1 MTRARR
7 PGSRI
12 VRRRRRVALLLV
24 AAVLAIGISALAV
37 QRSGGPR
44 AAGGAA
50 HAGHKAPGDPVAG
63 TGGTQSVVLRE
74 RPARRLAA
82 PVQAAAAAAAGR
94 GRVLIAG
101 GLTAAD
107 TSRSDIQV
115 VAPAGAAARGRL
127 PVRLHDAAAVAI
139 GGAVYVVGGADF
151 QTSST
156 IYRVDPRTG
165 RATAAARLPVPM
177 SDVAATVLRGTAY
190 VVGGYTGSR
199 WLDTVLAWRPG
210 MRPHAVARL
219 PQPLRYAAVTAAGGR
234 LVVAGGSTPA
244 GASRRVLALDP
255 AHGAVRSVGL
265 LPAPTTHAAA
275 ATIDGVAY
283 VIGGRGATPG
293 TPTDRIVAV
302 DPGTG
307 RVRAAG
313 SLTSPRSD
321 LAAVSLGGGV
331 LLVGGRGAATEA
343 TVSRLVPA
351 TNVASAARGRA
362 IEPRNVYRAD
372 RAGALSPV
380 VAHDP
385 PRVYVPNSAS
395 NTVDVIDSRT
405 YRVIGH
411 FPVGG
416 LPQHVVPSWDLRTL
430 YVTNDAGNSLT
441 PIDPSTGRRRGRPI
455 RVNDPYNLYFTP
467 DGRYAIVVAERNAR
481 LDFRDPHTMRL
492 IRSVRVPCRGVDHMD
507 FTADGHALVAS
518 CEFSGRLVSVDT
530 RRLRGT
536 GPAGLPGGGLAAAG
550 RQALAGRLPLLRR
563 GHDGRRGLEGGRVEP
578 PGARV
583 RADRRRRPR
592 ALPEPRRAP
601 PLRLEP
607 RRGNGVGPVVRD
619 RTGRRDLAGPRRQ
632 PGHGRRLR
640 GRPRALAVGPLRR
653 RGLRHRH
660 AERPADRPHPG
671 RVGTTR
677 RLRLAAARPA
687 FARPHRDPAM
697 REDAPGCGARILVL
711 SAEVGEGHVAAA
723 RALAAGMSAPP
734 FLADVAVV
742 DGLAVLGGPLRALI
756 RDGYRL
762 QLRVA
767 PWSYGALFALA
778 THPPGLWAARG
789 GLSLLAG
796 RPVRRLVRSHRPD

>member
-7 PGSRI
+7 PGSRV

-44 AAGGAA
+44 AAGDAA
-50 HAGHKAPGDPVAG
+50 HAGHKVPGDPVAG
-63 TGGTQSVVLRE
+63 TGGGQSVVLRE

-82 PVQAAAAAAAGR
+82 PVQDAAAASTGR

-107 TSRSDIQV
+107 TSRSDIEV

-139 GGAVYVVGGADF
+139 GGVVYVVGGADF

-165 RATAAARLPVPM
+165 RAAAAARLPVPM

-190 VVGGYTGSR
+190 IVGGYTGSR

-234 LVVAGGSTPA
+234 VVVAGGSTPA

-255 AHGAVRSVGL
+255 AHGAVRGIGL

-275 ATIDGVAY
+275 ATLDGVAY

-313 SLTSPRSD
+313 RLSSPRSD

-343 TVSRLVPA
+343 TVSRLVP
-351 TNVASAARGRA
+351 TTHVASAARHRA

-395 NTVDVIDSRT
+395 DTVDVIDSRT

-507 FTADGHALVAS
+507 FTADGHALLAS

-530 RRLRGT
+530 RRLRVTGT
-536 GPAGLPGGGLAAAG
+536 VALPGGGMPQDVKLSPDGSRFYVADMMAGGVWKVDAATRRVLGFVRTGAG
-550 RQALAGRLPLLRR
+550 AHGLYPSRDARRLYVSNRGAGTVSVLSFATGRVVATWRIP
-563 GHDGRRGLEGGRVEP
+563 GGSPDMGGVSADGRVLWLSGRYDGEVY
-578 PGARV
+578 AI
-583 RADRRRRPR
+583 DT
-592 ALPEPRRAP
+592 
-601 PLRLEP
+601 
-607 RRGNGVGPVVRD
+607 
-619 RTGRRDLAGPRRQ
+619 RTGRLIARIRVGSGPHGVCVWPQ
-632 PGHGRRLR
+632 PGRYSLGHTGILR
-640 GRPRALAVGPLRR
+640 
-653 RGLRHRH
+653 
-660 AERPADRPHPG
+660 
-671 RVGTTR
+671 
-677 RLRLAAARPA
+677 
-687 FARPHRDPAM
+687 
-697 REDAPGCGARILVL
+697 
-711 SAEVGEGHVAAA
+711 
-723 RALAAGMSAPP
+723 
-734 FLADVAVV
+734 
-742 DGLAVLGGPLRALI
+742 
-756 RDGYRL
+756 
-762 QLRVA
+762 
-767 PWSYGALFALA
+767 
-778 THPPGLWAARG
+778 
-789 GLSLLAG
+789 
-796 RPVRRLVRSHRPD
+796 